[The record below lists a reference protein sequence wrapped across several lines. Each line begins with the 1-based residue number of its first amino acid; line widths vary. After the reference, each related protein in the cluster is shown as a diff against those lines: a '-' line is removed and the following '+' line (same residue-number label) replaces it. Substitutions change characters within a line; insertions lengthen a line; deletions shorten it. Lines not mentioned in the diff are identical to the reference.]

1 MIRKKERI
9 KGQTYD
15 KFRRLID
22 CETEVEEITCE
33 CVGDILD
40 ILSEYPR
47 SATVFM
53 IPPKKGD
60 NIQRVQV
67 WDCAEERID
76 VTDELSVPAIKLRKA
91 GFFTIGTHGPHE
103 MSECCEKQIEREQ
116 NENQLNK
123 LSIQPN

>member
-1 MIRKKERI
+1 MIRKKEKI
-9 KGQTYD
+9 KGQTFD
-15 KFRRLID
+15 KYGRLID

-40 ILSEYPR
+40 ILADYPR

-67 WDCAEERID
+67 LDCVEERID
-76 VTDELSVPAIKLRKA
+76 VTDGLSVPTAKLRKA
-91 GFFTIGTHGPHE
+91 GAFTIGTYGPYE
-103 MSECCEKQIEREQ
+103 LSECCKKQKEREQ
-116 NENQLNK
+116 KSE
-123 LSIQPN
+123 

>member
-1 MIRKKERI
+1 MIRKKEKI
-9 KGQTYD
+9 KGQTFDRYG
-15 KFRRLID
+15 RLID
-22 CETEVEEITCE
+22 CETEVDEITCE

-67 WDCAEERID
+67 WDCVEERID
-76 VTDELSVPAIKLRKA
+76 VTDELSVPAIRFRKA
-91 GFFTIGTHGPHE
+91 SFFTINTHGPHE
-103 MSECCEKQIEREQ
+103 ISECCKKRMEREQ

>member
-15 KFRRLID
+15 KFHRLID

-33 CVGDILD
+33 CVGDIID

-67 WDCAEERID
+67 WDCAEHEVK
-76 VTDELSVPAIKLRKA
+76 VTDEKSVTAIKLRKA
-91 GFFTIGTHGPHE
+91 SFFTIGTHGPHE
-103 MSECCEKQIEREQ
+103 MSECCKKQMEREQ
-116 NENQLNK
+116 NEK
-123 LSIQPN
+123 STK

>member
-1 MIRKKERI
+1 MIRKKEKI

-15 KFRRLID
+15 RYGRLID

-40 ILSEYPR
+40 ILADYPR

-67 WDCAEERID
+67 WDCVEDRID
-76 VTDELSVPAIKLRKA
+76 VTDELSVPSVKLRKA
-91 GFFTIGTHGPHE
+91 GIFTIGAHGPYE
-103 MSECCEKQIEREQ
+103 ISECCKKQMEREQ
-116 NENQLNK
+116 K
-123 LSIQPN
+123 DK

>member
-1 MIRKKERI
+1 MIRKKEKI
-9 KGQTYD
+9 KGQTFDRYG
-15 KFRRLID
+15 RLID
-22 CETEVEEITCE
+22 CETEVDEITCE

-60 NIQRVQV
+60 NIQMVQV

-76 VTDELSVPAIKLRKA
+76 VIDELSVPAIRLRKA
-91 GFFTIGTHGPHE
+91 SFFTIGTHGPHE
-103 MSECCEKQIEREQ
+103 ISECCKKQMEREQ

>member
-15 KFRRLID
+15 KDGRLVD

-33 CVGDILD
+33 CVGDIID

-67 WDCAEERID
+67 WDCVENEVK
-76 VTDELSVPAIKLRKA
+76 VTDEKSVTAIKLRKA
-91 GFFTIGTHGPHE
+91 SFFTIGIHGPHE
-103 MSECCEKQIEREQ
+103 IIECYKKQLEREQ
-116 NENQLNK
+116 K
-123 LSIQPN
+123 DK